1 MAIHVRAT
9 NTVKIKVASLIR
21 RMLSIALGLA
31 LISVLISALVL
42 YVMKIYTEAPGSSS
56 FVTYTPPVKKTEET
70 S

>member
-31 LISVLISALVL
+31 LISILISALVL

-56 FVTYTPPVKKTEET
+56 FVTQT
-70 S
+70 STFR